1 MTKRTKNGLKDPHLD
16 RESSKYE
23 RPIPSRELILQVLA
37 EGEGP
42 MRFDDLSGALQ
53 LSEAVDLE
61 ALDRRLRAMQRDGQ
75 LVRNRVGAFLPV
87 TEKGL
92 IRGRVIA
99 HPDGFGFMVPD
110 EGGDDIFLSP
120 RQMSGLFHGD
130 RAVARVMGLD
140 HRGRQEG
147 AVVEVLERNT
157 RQVVGRFCEERGM
170 AFVAPDNKRIPL
182 NVMIPPDDR
191 ADAQPGHIVLAAIVE
206 QPSRH
211 SPPIGRVIEVL
222 GEHMDPGM
230 EIDIAIRSHEL
241 PHQWSEDVLAEAQ
254 RYGEHVAPEAK
265 QNRVDLR
272 QTPLVTIDGEDAKDF
287 DDAVYCEPDGEGGWR
302 LIVAIADVSHYVSP
316 GSALDNEGRRRG
328 TSVYFPGQVIPML
341 PETLS
346 NGLCSLNP
354 KVDRLALVADMSV
367 SKGGALKEY
376 RFYEAVIRSAARLTY
391 TQVAAMVVE
400 GDDSARAEHPGLVAH
415 LDALYALYRVL
426 DKARRRRGAID
437 FDTQETRIVFG
448 EGRKIERIVPVQ
460 RNNAHRL
467 IEECMI
473 LANVA
478 AARLLAKHKMPAL
491 YRVHGGPKADR
502 IDDLRAFLAG
512 MGLNL
517 GGGETPKPKDFAAV
531 LKLAAARPEAGLIQT
546 MLLRTLQQAVYSP
559 DNEGH
564 FGLALPAY
572 AHFTSPIRRYPD
584 LLVHRAIRHVAG
596 GGTPGNF
603 DYDRNDMVGLGEH
616 CSMAERRAD
625 DAVRDAVDWLK
636 CEFMLDKVGQVFEGL
651 VSTVTGFG
659 VFVQLRDV
667 YVEGLVHVTS
677 LSNDYYRFDPVGQCL
692 RGERSG
698 RIYRIGDQM
707 NVRIAR
713 VDLDERKIDFVPEE
727 AVRAAADGGEE
738 DAPSRSKRR
747 RKSRRGRR

>member
-1 MTKRTKNGLKDPHLD
+1 MSKRKKTTLKDPYQD
-16 RESSKYE
+16 REASKYE

-42 MRFDDLSGALQ
+42 MRFDDLCAALQ
-53 LSEAVDLE
+53 LSEPVDLE

-99 HPDGFGFMVPD
+99 HPDGFGFLVPD
-110 EGGDDIFLSP
+110 EGGDDVFLSP

-140 HRGRQEG
+140 HRGRPEG

-157 RQVVGRFCEERGM
+157 RQVVGRFSEERGM
-170 AFVAPDNKRIPL
+170 GFVVPDNKRIPL

-191 ADAQPGHIVLAAIVE
+191 AGARQGQIVLAAIVE
-206 QPSRH
+206 QPTKH
-211 SPPIGRVIEVL
+211 APPIGRVVEVL

-241 PHQWSEDVLAEAQ
+241 PHQWPEAVLAEAQ
-254 RYGEHVAPEAK
+254 RFGDRVASEAK
-265 QNRVDLR
+265 RNREDLR
-272 QTPLVTIDGEDAKDF
+272 ETPLVTIDGEDAKDF
-287 DDAVYCEPDGEGGWR
+287 DDAVYCEPDGEDGWR
-302 LIVAIADVSHYVSP
+302 LVVAIADVSHYVAP
-316 GSALDNEGRRRG
+316 DSALDKEGGCRG

-341 PETLS
+341 PEMLS

-354 KVDRLALVADMSV
+354 KVDRLAMVADMRV
-367 SKGGALKEY
+367 SKGGALKDFQ
-376 RFYEAVIRSAARLTY
+376 FYEAVIRSAARLTY
-391 TQVAAMVVE
+391 TQVAAMVV
-400 GDDSARAEHPGLVAH
+400 ARDTKVRAAHAGLVEH
-415 LDALYALYRVL
+415 LDNLHALYRSL
-426 DKARRRRGAID
+426 EKARRRRGAID

-460 RNNAHRL
+460 RNDAHRL

-478 AARLLAKHKMPAL
+478 AARFLAKHKMPAL
-491 YRVHGGPKADR
+491 YRIHGGPKADR
-502 IDDLRAFLAG
+502 IDELRAFLAG
-512 MGLNL
+512 LGLNL

-531 LKLAAARPEAGLIQT
+531 LKLAAARPEAELIQT
-546 MLLRTLQQAVYSP
+546 MLLRSLQQAVYSP
-559 DNEGH
+559 DNDGH

-584 LLVHRAIRHVAG
+584 LLVHRAIRHVLQG
-596 GGTPGNF
+596 GKPGDFAYN
-603 DYDRNDMVGLGEH
+603 RNDMVGLGEH
-616 CSMAERRAD
+616 CSMTERRAD

-636 CEFMLDKVGQVFEGL
+636 CEFMLDKVGQVFEGM

-667 YVEGLVHVTS
+667 YVEGLVHVTA

-698 RIYRIGDQM
+698 RVYRIGDRLD
-707 NVRIAR
+707 VRVAR

-727 AVRAAADGGEE
+727 EVQRKTNEE
-738 DAPSRSKRR
+738 PDKSPRSKRR
-747 RKSRRGRR
+747 RKSRRSRR

>member
-1 MTKRTKNGLKDPHLD
+1 MTKRTKKGLKDPHLD
-16 RESSKYE
+16 REASKYE

-42 MRFDDLSGALQ
+42 MRFEDLAGALQ

-99 HPDGFGFMVPD
+99 HPDGFGFLVPD
-110 EGGDDIFLSP
+110 EGGDDVFLSP

-140 HRGRQEG
+140 HRGRPEG

-191 ADAQPGHIVLAAIVE
+191 AGARAGQIVLAAIVE

-230 EIDIAIRSHEL
+230 EIDIAIRSYEL
-241 PHQWSEDVLAEAQ
+241 PHQWSDDVLAEAQ
-254 RYGEHVAPEAK
+254 RYGDKVSSQAK
-265 QNRVDLR
+265 SGRVDLR
-272 QTPLVTIDGEDAKDF
+272 KTPLVTIDGEDAKDF
-287 DDAVYCEPDGEGGWR
+287 DDAVFCEPDGEGGWR

-316 GSALDNEGRRRG
+316 GSALDTEGRLRG

-354 KVDRLALVADMSV
+354 KVDRLAMVAEMSV
-367 SKGGALKEY
+367 SKGGALKDF

-400 GDDSARAEHPGLVAH
+400 RNDAARAEHPGLVAH
-415 LDALYALYRVL
+415 LDNLHALFRTLE
-426 DKARRRRGAID
+426 KARRRRGAID

-448 EGRKIERIVPVQ
+448 EARKIERIVPVQ
-460 RNNAHRL
+460 RNDAHRL

-478 AARLLAKHKMPAL
+478 AARFLAKHKMPAL
-491 YRVHGGPKADR
+491 YRIHGGPKADR
-502 IDDLRAFLAG
+502 LDDLRAFLAG
-512 MGLNL
+512 LGLNL
-517 GGGETPKPKDFAAV
+517 GGGESPKPKDFAAV
-531 LKLAAARPEAGLIQT
+531 LKQAAARPDAELIQT

-584 LLVHRAIRHVAG
+584 LLVHRAIRHAIRG
-596 GGTPGNF
+596 AKPRDF
-603 DYDRNDMVGLGEH
+603 EYDRNDMVGLGEH

-636 CEFMLDKVGQVFEGL
+636 CEFMLDKVGHVFDGL
-651 VSTVTGFG
+651 ISTVTGFG

-698 RIYRIGDQM
+698 RVYRIGDPM
-707 NVRIAR
+707 TVRVAR
-713 VDLDERKIDFVPEE
+713 VDLDERKIDFAPEE
-727 AVRAAADGGEE
+727 VLEAVAAE
-738 DAPSRSKRR
+738 DEAAPSRSRRR
-747 RKSRRGRR
+747 RKRSRSRR